1 MGEPRWDRRAEQW
14 ARSCACPQPTG
25 HDAREAEG
33 RGASRLVRMST
44 KNSEPEVPI
53 RRLDRIL
60 AFTALGIAAASVVC
74 FFAIIIGTALGMD
87 QTAFGEGLW
96 PIVAAIPYWG

>member
-1 MGEPRWDRRAEQW
+1 
-14 ARSCACPQPTG
+14 
-25 HDAREAEG
+25 
-33 RGASRLVRMST
+33 MST
-44 KNSEPEVPI
+44 QNSEPEVPI

-87 QTAFGEGLW
+87 QGRLRRYRRGASQSDPRRTGGGAQPGADVSTHHPLVTGPSYRGDRGW
-96 PIVAAIPYWG
+96 PRRFAIVRRR